1 MVSGKVLDSF
11 PQISFYPAINVSFC
25 KGLAKEFC
33 IDLSLICSKVFCDTT
48 HMTRDTFADG
58 FKLFKTEQNN
68 EHDKAQKTEMNRK
81 RKQQQQNH
89 SATSSKIT
97 WPFYTRSYSKSS
109 TENYNVNG
117 KSTADLIIFNK
128 VNKSP
133 LVMFECQ
140 CKARHA
146 EVQTGVVRFVSH
158 GLSTRADLDIKIDVW
173 RKF

>member
-11 PQISFYPAINVSFC
+11 PQIAFYPAINVSFC

-97 WPFYTRSYSKSS
+97 SPFYTRSSSKSS
-109 TENYNVNG
+109 GENYNVKGN
-117 KSTADLIIFNK
+117 STADLIIFNK
-128 VNKSP
+128 VKSP